1 MEHLQIKRLT
11 PEMAD
16 DFLRYFDEVAFTDHE
31 EWNACYCLEGHMT
44 QAENDAL
51 SDKSARREKA
61 RHMVETGAMQGYL
74 VYAGQEMIAWCSAGC
89 KAGYRA
95 LSQECFCTGDLRPEE
110 IFVLYCMDVA
120 PAWRGQGL
128 ARQLIDRVVAD
139 AREAG
144 FTAVE
149 VYPFGDTDFA
159 WQYRGP
165 KALYERMGFQ
175 VVADR
180 GWISIMQKRLA

>member
-1 MEHLQIKRLT
+1 MEQIQIKRLT
-11 PEMAD
+11 REMAE

-44 QAENDAL
+44 QAENEAL

-61 RHMVETGAMQGYL
+61 RQMIETGAMQGYL
-74 VYAGQEMIAWCSAGC
+74 IYAGQEIIAWCSAGC

-95 LSQECFCTGDLRPEE
+95 LSQEWFCTGDLRPEE

-139 AREAG
+139 AREKG

-149 VYPFGDTDFA
+149 VYPFGDVDFA

-175 VVADR
+175 VAANR
-180 GWISIMQKRLA
+180 GWICVMQKRLA